1 MNPKLETPACRL
13 ADSEEWL
20 DGGSDYIIDRL
31 IETYSEF
38 KAVSMWTPNERI
50 KEHKKEYYEPHM
62 VCIALCLS
70 HAKPDNQMRSF
81 LLKKFDVDPEMPAD
95 ECKAA
100 LRVKVREHLAR
111 WEEALGTDETPFLCG
126 ENPGIL
132 DCQVV
137 PKLFTAFQLAESQLA
152 DVGAPFIELA
162 PLSFAYLDR
171 FSKRESWL
179 KAFGRGRGVGGKLD
193 VATIR
198 GISEKL
204 NSLTPELCDSVIIP
218 ALENARRAKMVKG
231 DAKKNTKK
239 ARRMTTAT
247 LCL

>member
-1 MNPKLETPACRL
+1 
-13 ADSEEWL
+13 
-20 DGGSDYIIDRL
+20 
-31 IETYSEF
+31 
-38 KAVSMWTPNERI
+38 
-50 KEHKKEYYEPHM
+50 M